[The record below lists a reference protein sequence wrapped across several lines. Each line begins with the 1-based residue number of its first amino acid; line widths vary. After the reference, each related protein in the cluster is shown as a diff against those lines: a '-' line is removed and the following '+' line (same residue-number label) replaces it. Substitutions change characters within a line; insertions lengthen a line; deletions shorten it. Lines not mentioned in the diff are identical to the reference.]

1 MLLYYLI
8 PNWTSV
14 MRHNLLPYPG
24 PNQPLVLGAWV
35 VYERSVHHV
44 VWLCRSLLYRNSGGL
59 QDFMKVYRAEQIR
72 NVALISHVGAGKTS
86 LVDAALFDSGA
97 VTRQG
102 KVDEGS
108 SISDYDPDE
117 LKRHIS
123 LNAKVLPVE
132 WKNHKINFID
142 TPGYA
147 DFVGEVKAGLRVA
160 DAALVVVTAE
170 KGVEVGT
177 ELTWQY
183 ADERNLPRMV
193 LINKLDREN
202 TSFDTALKSLR
213 DQFGLKVVPLQIP
226 IGEQSSFRGVVDL
239 VSQKGYTFEGGN
251 KVQEIAIPAE
261 LQESIGSYREQL
273 IESAVESDDEIMEK
287 FLEGE
292 ELSDEEILSVI
303 KKGTRSGQLIP
314 VLCGTGSKNIGVQ
327 TLLDAVVDYL
337 PAASDALPED
347 AKAFDDTLSM
357 FVYKTAAAQVG
368 TISYF
373 RVYSGTL
380 KPDTHVYNVQ
390 TKADERI
397 GQLITTR
404 GKTQEPATEVPAG
417 DFGAVTKLTN
427 THTGDTP
434 AGSKDV
440 TTALDPINFPEPCYT
455 IAVYPRSQADLD
467 KMGNAL
473 NHAAEED
480 RTLRVT
486 RDPDT
491 AEVLLSGMGESHLQ
505 IVIEGIKRKFGVDL
519 ESRDQRISYRET
531 IRKKARANGRHK
543 RQSGGHGQFGDVWL
557 EIEPLPMGPD
567 ETFIFDDK
575 IVGGVVPGQY
585 IPGVE
590 KGVRESLKRG
600 FVSGN
605 PMVYVK
611 VALVDGKYHPVD
623 SSAQSFEIAASLGMQ
638 EAVPQASPTLLEPVM
653 TVTITVPESNMGD
666 VMSDINTKRGRVLG
680 MALVGDGMQQIT
692 ANVPQAEMLHY
703 ATDLRSITQGRGSF
717 KMEFYQYEEV
727 PANVQQEIVAQHK
740 KTQEAKK

>member
-1 MLLYYLI
+1 
-8 PNWTSV
+8 
-14 MRHNLLPYPG
+14 
-24 PNQPLVLGAWV
+24 
-35 VYERSVHHV
+35 
-44 VWLCRSLLYRNSGGL
+44 
-59 QDFMKVYRAEQIR
+59 MKVYTAEHIR

-86 LVDAALFDSGA
+86 LVDAALYDSGA

-117 LKRHIS
+117 LKRRMS

-132 WKNHKINFID
+132 WKNTKINFID

-147 DFVGEVKAGLRVA
+147 DFVGEVKAALRVA

-193 LINKLDREN
+193 LVNKLDREN
-202 TSFDTALKSLR
+202 TSFDTALDSLR
-213 DQFGLKVVPLQIP
+213 NQFGLKVVPLQLP
-226 IGEQSSFRGVVDL
+226 IGEQSGFRGVVDL
-239 VSQKGYTFEGGN
+239 VSQKAYTFEGGN
-251 KVQEIAIPAE
+251 KVQEIPVPAD
-261 LQESIGSYREQL
+261 LKDRISTYREQL
-273 IESAVESDDEIMEK
+273 IESAVESDDAVMEK

-303 KKGTRSGQLIP
+303 NQGTRTGQLIP
-314 VLCGTGSKNIGVQ
+314 VLCGAGSKNIGVQ
-327 TLLDAVVDYL
+327 ALLDAIVDYL
-337 PAASDALPED
+337 PSGAEALPED
-347 AKAFDDTLSM
+347 AKAFGDNLSL
-357 FVYKTAAAQVG
+357 FVFKTAAAQVG
-368 TISYF
+368 TISTF

-380 KPDTHVYNVQ
+380 KPDSHVHNVQ

-397 GQLITTR
+397 GQLIIQR
-404 GKTQEPATEVPAG
+404 GKMQDTATEILAG
-417 DFGAVTKLTN
+417 DIGAAAKFSN
-427 THTGDTP
+427 THTGDTLT
-434 AGSKDV
+434 GSKE
-440 TTALDPINFPEPCYT
+440 TTETLAPIDFPESCYT
-455 IAVYPRSQADLD
+455 VAVYPKSQADLD
-467 KMGNAL
+467 KMSNAL
-473 NHAAEED
+473 ARVVEED

-486 RDPDT
+486 RDPQT

-505 IVIEGIKRKFGVDL
+505 IAIEGIKRKYGVDL
-519 ESRDQRISYRET
+519 EARDPRVSYRET
-531 IRKKARANGRHK
+531 VRKKARANGRHK

-557 EIEPLPMGPD
+557 ELEPLPMGG
-567 ETFIFDDK
+567 EENFIFEDK
-575 IVGGVVPGQY
+575 IVGGVVPNQY

-600 FVSGN
+600 FISGN
-605 PMVYVK
+605 PMVYIK

-638 EAVPQASPTLLEPVM
+638 EGVPLASPTLLEPVM
-653 TVTITVPESNMGD
+653 TVTITVPENNMGD

-680 MALVGDGMQQIT
+680 MASLDNGMQQIT

-727 PANVQQEIVAQHK
+727 PANVQQEIIAQYK
-740 KTQEAKK
+740 KSQEK

>member
-1 MLLYYLI
+1 
-8 PNWTSV
+8 
-14 MRHNLLPYPG
+14 
-24 PNQPLVLGAWV
+24 
-35 VYERSVHHV
+35 
-44 VWLCRSLLYRNSGGL
+44 
-59 QDFMKVYRAEQIR
+59 MKVYRAEQIR

-86 LVDAALFDSGA
+86 LIDAALYDSGA

-117 LKRHIS
+117 LKRGMS
-123 LNAKVLPVE
+123 LNATVLPVE
-132 WKNHKINFID
+132 WNTSKINFID

-147 DFVGEVKAGLRVA
+147 DFAGEVKAGLRVA

-183 ADERNLPRMV
+183 ADERKLPRMV

-239 VSQKGYTFEGGN
+239 VSQKGYTFEGN
-251 KVQEIAIPAE
+251 KVQEIPLPAD
-261 LQESIGSYREQL
+261 LKESVSTYREQL
-273 IESAVESDDEIMEK
+273 IESAVESDDAIMEK

-292 ELSDEEILSVI
+292 ELSDEEILSVV
-303 KKGTRSGQLIP
+303 KTGTRTGQLIP
-314 VLCGTGSKNIGVQ
+314 VLCASGSKNIGVQ
-327 TLLDAVVDYL
+327 TLLDAIVEYL
-337 PAASDALPED
+337 PSAAEAVPEEV
-347 AKAFDDTLSM
+347 KELGNNLSM
-357 FVYKTAAAQVG
+357 FVFKTSAAQVG
-368 TISYF
+368 TISSF

-380 KPDTHVYNVQ
+380 KPDVHVYNIQ
-390 TKADERI
+390 TNADERI
-397 GQLITTR
+397 GQLITPR
-404 GKTQEPATEVPAG
+404 GKMQEPATEIPAG
-417 DFGAVTKLTN
+417 DIGAVAKLAN
-427 THTGDTP
+427 SHTGDTLVS
-434 AGSKDV
+434 SKDV
-440 TTALDPINFPEPCYT
+440 TTTLAPINSPQPCYT
-455 IAVYPRSQADLD
+455 VAVFPKSQADLD
-467 KMGNAL
+467 KMSNAL
-473 NHAAEED
+473 SRAIEED
-480 RTLRVT
+480 RTLRVS
-486 RDPDT
+486 RDPET

-505 IVIEGIKRKFGVDL
+505 IVTEGIKRKYGVDL

-557 EIEPLPMGPD
+557 EVEPLPMDGE
-567 ETFIFDDK
+567 ETFIFEDK

-590 KGVRESLKRG
+590 KGVRASLKRG
-600 FVSGN
+600 FISGN
-605 PMVYVK
+605 PMLYVK

-623 SSAQSFEIAASLGMQ
+623 SSAQAFEIAGSLGMQ
-638 EAVPQASPTLLEPVM
+638 EAVPLAGPTLLEPVM

-666 VMSDINTKRGRVLG
+666 VMSDINTKRGRMLG
-680 MALVGDGMQQIT
+680 MAPIDGGLQQIT

-717 KMEFYQYEEV
+717 TMEFYQYEEV
-727 PANVQQEIVAQHK
+727 PANVQQEIIAQHK
-740 KTQEAKK
+740 KAQEAKK

>member
-1 MLLYYLI
+1 
-8 PNWTSV
+8 
-14 MRHNLLPYPG
+14 
-24 PNQPLVLGAWV
+24 
-35 VYERSVHHV
+35 
-44 VWLCRSLLYRNSGGL
+44 
-59 QDFMKVYRAEQIR
+59 MKVYKAENIR

-86 LVDAALFDSGA
+86 LVDAALYDSGA
-97 VTRQG
+97 ATRQG

-108 SISDYDPDE
+108 SVADYDPDE
-117 LKRHIS
+117 LKRS
-123 LNAKVLPVE
+123 MTLNAKVLPIE
-132 WKNHKINFID
+132 WKNIKINFID

-147 DFVGEVKAGLRVA
+147 DFSGEVKAALRIA

-193 LINKLDREN
+193 VVNKLDREN
-202 TSFDTALKSLR
+202 TSFDNALKSLR

-226 IGEQSSFRGVVDL
+226 IGEQSGFRGVVDL

-251 KVQEIAIPAE
+251 KVQEVPIPAE
-261 LQESIGSYREQL
+261 LKESISSYREQL
-273 IESAVESDDEIMEK
+273 IESAVESDDTIMEK

-292 ELSDEEILSVI
+292 ELSDEEILSVV
-303 KKGTRSGQLIP
+303 KQGTRTGQLIP
-314 VLCGTGSKNIGVQ
+314 VLCAAGSKNIGVQ

-337 PAASDALPED
+337 PSAAESVTED
-347 AKAFDDTLSM
+347 VKAFEDNLSV
-357 FVYKTAAAQVG
+357 FVFKTAAAQVG
-368 TISYF
+368 TISTF

-397 GQLITTR
+397 GQLITQR
-404 GKTQEPATEVPAG
+404 GKNQENATEVPAG
-417 DFGAVTKLTN
+417 DIGAVAKLSN
-427 THTGDTP
+427 TRTGDTL
-434 AGSKDV
+434 ASSKDSTDTLEPV
-440 TTALDPINFPEPCYT
+440 NFPAPCY
-455 IAVYPRSQADLD
+455 IVAVFPKSQADLD
-467 KMGNAL
+467 KMSNAL
-473 NHAAEED
+473 SRVVEED
-480 RTLRVT
+480 RTLRVS
-486 RDPDT
+486 RDPET
-491 AEVLLSGMGESHLQ
+491 AEVLLSGMGESHIQ
-505 IVIEGIKRKFGVDL
+505 IAVEGIKRKYGVDL
-519 ESRDQRISYRET
+519 EVREPRVSYRET

-557 EIEPLPMGPD
+557 EIEPLPMD
-567 ETFIFDDK
+567 SEETFVFEDK
-575 IVGGVVPGQY
+575 IVGGVVPGQF

-600 FVSGN
+600 FISGN

-653 TVTITVPESNMGD
+653 NVVITVPESNMGD
-666 VMSDINTKRGRVLG
+666 VMSDINTKRGRVMG
-680 MALVGDGMQQIT
+680 MAPLENGIQQIT
-692 ANVPQAEMLHY
+692 ATAPQAEMLRY

-717 KMEFYQYEEV
+717 TMEFAQYEEV
-727 PANVQQEIVAQHK
+727 PANIQQEIVAQYK
-740 KTQEAKK
+740 KATEAKK

>member
-1 MLLYYLI
+1 
-8 PNWTSV
+8 
-14 MRHNLLPYPG
+14 
-24 PNQPLVLGAWV
+24 
-35 VYERSVHHV
+35 
-44 VWLCRSLLYRNSGGL
+44 
-59 QDFMKVYRAEQIR
+59 MKVYRAEQIY

-86 LVDAALFDSGA
+86 LIDAALYDSGA

-102 KVDEGS
+102 RVDEGS

-117 LKRHIS
+117 LKRRIS

-132 WKNHKINFID
+132 WKNSKINLID

-193 LINKLDREN
+193 LVNKLDREN
-202 TSFDTALKSLR
+202 TSFDNALKSLR
-213 DQFGLKVVPLQIP
+213 DRFGLKVVPLQIP

-239 VSQKGYTFEGGN
+239 ITQKGYTFEGGN
-251 KVQEIAIPAE
+251 KVQEVAIPAE
-261 LQESIGSYREQL
+261 LEERISSYREQL
-273 IESAVESDDEIMEK
+273 IESAVESDDAIMEK

-292 ELSDEEILSVI
+292 ELSDEEVLAVV
-303 KKGTRSGQLIP
+303 KKGTHSGDLIP
-314 VLCGTGSKNIGVQ
+314 VLCASASKNIGVQ
-327 TLLDAVVDYL
+327 TLIDAIIEYL
-337 PAASDALPED
+337 PNAAESVPED
-347 AKAFDDTLSM
+347 AKAFGDNLSL
-357 FVYKTAAAQVG
+357 FVFKTAAAQVG
-368 TISYF
+368 TISTF

-380 KPDTHVYNVQ
+380 KSDMHIYNVQ

-397 GQLITTR
+397 GQIVIQR
-404 GKTQEPATEVPAG
+404 GKAQEPASEIPAG
-417 DFGAVTKLTN
+417 EIGAVAKLSN
-427 THTGDTP
+427 THTGDTL

-440 TTALDPINFPEPCYT
+440 STTLAPINFPDPCYT
-455 IAVYPRSQADLD
+455 VAVFPKSQADLD
-467 KMGNAL
+467 KMSNAL
-473 NHAAEED
+473 SRVVEED
-480 RTLRVT
+480 RTLHVS
-486 RDPDT
+486 RDPET
-491 AEVLLSGMGESHLQ
+491 AEVLLSGMGEAHLQ
-505 IVIEGIKRKFGVDL
+505 IVIEGIKRKYGVDL
-519 ESRDQRISYRET
+519 EARDQRISYRET

-557 EIEPLPMGPD
+557 EIEPLPMGGE
-567 ETFIFDDK
+567 ETFVFEDK

-590 KGVRESLKRG
+590 KGVRDSLKRG
-600 FVSGN
+600 FISGN
-605 PMVYVK
+605 PMLYVK

-623 SSAQSFEIAASLGMQ
+623 SSAQAFEVAASLGMQ
-638 EAVPQASPTLLEPVM
+638 EGVPQASPTLLEPVM

-666 VMSDINTKRGRVLG
+666 VMSDINSKRGRVLG
-680 MALVGDGMQQIT
+680 MAPLDNGMQQIT

-727 PANVQQEIVAQHK
+727 PPNVQQEIIAQHK
-740 KTQEAKK
+740 KAVEAKK

>member
-1 MLLYYLI
+1 
-8 PNWTSV
+8 
-14 MRHNLLPYPG
+14 
-24 PNQPLVLGAWV
+24 
-35 VYERSVHHV
+35 
-44 VWLCRSLLYRNSGGL
+44 
-59 QDFMKVYRAEQIR
+59 MKVYRAEQIR

-102 KVDEGS
+102 KVDDGS
-108 SISDYDPDE
+108 SVSDFDPDE
-117 LKRHIS
+117 LKRHMS

-132 WKNHKINFID
+132 WKNTKINFID

-147 DFVGEVKAGLRVA
+147 DFAGEVKAGLRVA

-183 ADERNLPRMV
+183 ADERNLPRIV
-193 LINKLDREN
+193 LVNKLDREN
-202 TSFDTALKSLR
+202 TSFDSALDSLR
-213 DQFGLKVVPLQIP
+213 KQFGLKVVPLQLP
-226 IGEQSSFRGVVDL
+226 IGEQSAFRGVIDL

-251 KVQEIAIPAE
+251 KVQEVPVPAD
-261 LQESIGSYREQL
+261 LQDRISTYREQL
-273 IESAVESDDEIMEK
+273 IESAVESDDTIMEK

-303 KKGTRSGQLIP
+303 KLGTRSGQLIP
-314 VLCGTGSKNIGVQ
+314 VLCGAGSKNIGVQ
-327 TLLDAVVDYL
+327 TLLDAIVDYL
-337 PAASDALPED
+337 PSAAEILPED
-347 AKAFDDTLSM
+347 AKEFGNNLSL
-357 FVYKTAAAQVG
+357 FVFKTAAAQVG
-368 TISYF
+368 TISTF
-373 RVYSGTL
+373 RVYSGSL

-390 TKADERI
+390 TKADERM
-397 GQLITTR
+397 GQLITPR
-404 GKTQEPATEVPAG
+404 GKTQEPATEIPAG
-417 DFGAVTKLTN
+417 DIGAVAKLAN
-427 THTGDTP
+427 THTGDTL
-434 AGSKDV
+434 ASSKE
-440 TTALDPINFPEPCYT
+440 TTTTLQPINFPEPCYMV
-455 IAVYPRSQADLD
+455 AVFPKSQADLD

-473 NHAAEED
+473 SRVVEED

-486 RDPDT
+486 RDPET
-491 AEVLLSGMGESHLQ
+491 AEVHLSGMGESHIQ
-505 IVIEGIKRKFGVDL
+505 IVIEGIKRKYGVDL
-519 ESRDQRISYRET
+519 EVRDPRISYRET

-557 EIEPLPMGPD
+557 EIEPLPRDGD
-567 ETFIFDDK
+567 QTFIFEDK
-575 IVGGVVPGQY
+575 IVGGVVPGQF

-600 FVSGN
+600 FISGN
-605 PMVYVK
+605 PLVYVK

-638 EAVPQASPTLLEPVM
+638 EAVPQAGPTLMEPVM
-653 TVTITVPESNMGD
+653 TATITVPEGNMGD

-680 MALVGDGMQQIT
+680 MASLENGMQQIT

-703 ATDLRSITQGRGSF
+703 ATDLRSMTQGRGTF

-727 PANVQQEIVAQHK
+727 PANVQQEIIAQHK
-740 KTQEAKK
+740 KAES

>member
-1 MLLYYLI
+1 
-8 PNWTSV
+8 
-14 MRHNLLPYPG
+14 
-24 PNQPLVLGAWV
+24 
-35 VYERSVHHV
+35 
-44 VWLCRSLLYRNSGGL
+44 
-59 QDFMKVYRAEQIR
+59 MKVYRADQIR

-102 KVDEGS
+102 KVDEGT

-117 LKRHIS
+117 LKRHMS
-123 LNAKVLPVE
+123 LNVKVLPVE
-132 WKNHKINFID
+132 WKNQKINLID

-202 TSFDTALKSLR
+202 TSFEQALDSLR
-213 DQFGLKVVPLQIP
+213 KQFGLKVVPLQMP
-226 IGEQSSFRGVVDL
+226 IGEQSGFRGVVDL

-251 KVQEIAIPAE
+251 KVQEVPVPAE
-261 LQESIGSYREQL
+261 LKDQISTYREQL
-273 IESAVESDDEIMEK
+273 IESAVESDDTIMEK

-303 KKGTRSGQLIP
+303 KTGTRTGQLIP
-314 VLCGTGSKNIGVQ
+314 VLCGSGSKNIGVQ
-327 TLLDAVVDYL
+327 TLLDAILDYL
-337 PAASDALPED
+337 PNAAEALPED
-347 AKAFDDTLSM
+347 ARAMGDTSSM
-357 FVYKTAAAQVG
+357 FVFKTAAAQVG
-368 TISYF
+368 TISTF
-373 RVYSGTL
+373 RVYSGVI
-380 KPDTHVYNVQ
+380 KSDSHVYNVQ

-397 GQLITTR
+397 GQIIIPR
-404 GKTQEPATEVPAG
+404 GKMQESATEVSAG
-417 DFGAVTKLTN
+417 DIGAVAKLAN
-427 THTGDTP
+427 THTGDTLT
-434 AGSKDV
+434 SSRD
-440 TTALDPINFPEPCYT
+440 TTTPLAPINFPEPCYT
-455 IAVYPRSQADLD
+455 VAIYPRSQADLD
-467 KMGNAL
+467 KMSNAL
-473 NHAAEED
+473 TRVVEED

-486 RDPDT
+486 RDPET
-491 AEVLLSGMGESHLQ
+491 AEVLLSGMGESHIQ
-505 IVIEGIKRKFGVDL
+505 ITVEGIKRKYGVDL
-519 ESRDQRISYRET
+519 EVRDPRVSYRET

-557 EIEPLPMGPD
+557 EIEPLPMD
-567 ETFIFDDK
+567 SEETFVFEDK

-600 FVSGN
+600 FISGN

-611 VALVDGKYHPVD
+611 IALVDGKYHPVD

-638 EAVPQASPTLLEPVM
+638 EAVPQASPILLEPVM
-653 TVTITVPESNMGD
+653 NVTITVPEQNMGD
-666 VMSDINTKRGRVLG
+666 VMSDINTKRGRVVSMSSLG
-680 MALVGDGMQQIT
+680 NGMQEIIAT
-692 ANVPQAEMLHY
+692 VPQAEMLHY

-727 PANVQQEIVAQHK
+727 PANVQQEIIAQHK
-740 KTQEAKK
+740 KAAEAKK

>member
-1 MLLYYLI
+1 
-8 PNWTSV
+8 
-14 MRHNLLPYPG
+14 
-24 PNQPLVLGAWV
+24 
-35 VYERSVHHV
+35 
-44 VWLCRSLLYRNSGGL
+44 
-59 QDFMKVYRAEQIR
+59 MKVYEAENIR

-86 LVDAALFDSGA
+86 LVDAALYDSGA

-117 LKRHIS
+117 LKRRMS

-183 ADERNLPRMV
+183 ADERKLPRMV
-193 LINKLDREN
+193 LVNKLDREN
-202 TSFDTALKSLR
+202 TSFDNALKSLR
-213 DQFGLKVVPLQIP
+213 DQFGMKVVPLQIP
-226 IGEQSSFRGVVDL
+226 IGEQSSFKGVVDL
-239 VSQKGYTFEGGN
+239 VTQKGYTFEGGN
-251 KVQEIAIPAE
+251 KVQEVSIPAE
-261 LQESIGSYREQL
+261 LKDSISSYREQL

-292 ELSDEEILSVI
+292 ELSEAEILSVV
-303 KKGTRSGQLIP
+303 KKGTRSGQLVP
-314 VLCGTGSKNIGVQ
+314 VLCGSASKNIGVQ
-327 TLLDAVVDYL
+327 ALLDAIVEYL
-337 PAASDALPED
+337 PSASEALPED
-347 AKAFDDTLSM
+347 AKGYGNTLSL
-357 FVYKTAAAQVG
+357 FVFKTAAAQVG
-368 TISYF
+368 TISTF

-380 KPDTHVYNVQ
+380 KPDMHVYNVQ
-390 TKADERI
+390 TKADERM
-397 GQLITTR
+397 GQLITPR
-404 GKTQEPATEVPAG
+404 GKMQEPATEIPAG
-417 DFGAVTKLTN
+417 DIGAVAKMSN
-427 THTGDTP
+427 THTGDTLS
-434 AGSKDV
+434 GGKE
-440 TTALDPINFPEPCYT
+440 TTTPLEPINFPEPCYT
-455 IAVYPRSQADLD
+455 VAIVAKSQADLD
-467 KMGNAL
+467 KMSNAL
-473 NHAAEED
+473 SRVVEED
-480 RTLRVT
+480 RTLRVS
-486 RDPDT
+486 RDPET

-505 IVIEGIKRKFGVDL
+505 IVIEGIKRKYAVDL
-519 ESRDQRISYRET
+519 EAHDPRISYRET

-557 EIEPLPMGPD
+557 EIEPLPMGSD
-567 ETFIFDDK
+567 ETFVFEDK

-590 KGVRESLKRG
+590 KGVRDSLRRG
-600 FVSGN
+600 FLSGN

-623 SSAQSFEIAASLGMQ
+623 SSAQAFEVAASLGMQ

-680 MALVGDGMQQIT
+680 MNPVGDGLQQIV

-717 KMEFYQYEEV
+717 RMEFYQYEEV

-740 KTQEAKK
+740 KAVEAKK